1 MEGIL
6 LPKLAID
13 TKIVEHNHI
22 SDNVK
27 ELVLFA
33 PEIVEQAKPG
43 QFIHLKITDGNEP
56 LLRRP
61 ISIASV
67 DLNNGLLTLIYRIAG
82 NGTKKLATLK
92 QGDVVNCLGPL
103 GNGFALDFQKPL
115 LVGGGIGMAPLI
127 FLAQR
132 LLPCNID
139 ILMGG
144 RTKTE
149 MCWHELFQDIVEEIH
164 ITTDDGS
171 LGTKGFTVDLLP
183 DLLKTGKYDGIYVCG
198 PHIMM
203 EKVSAIAKEY
213 NIPCQVSL
221 EKHMACGIGACLSCT
236 CQSKDGS
243 RKKVC
248 SDGPVFYAEEVF

>member
-1 MEGIL
+1 M
-6 LPKLAID
+6 PKLAID

-27 ELVLFA
+27 ELVLSA
-33 PEIVEQAKPG
+33 PQIVEQAKPG
-43 QFIHLKITDGNEP
+43 QFIHLKITDGNDP

-67 DLNNGLLTLIYRIAG
+67 DLDKGLLTLIYRIAG
-82 NGTKKLATLK
+82 KGTKKLATLK
-92 QGDVVNCLGPL
+92 QGDIVNCLGPL
-103 GNGFALDFQKPL
+103 GNGFDLNCQKPL

-132 LLPCNID
+132 LVPCNID

-164 ITTDDGS
+164 VTTDDGS
-171 LGTKGFTVDLLP
+171 LGTKGFTVDVLP
-183 DLLKTGKYDGIYVCG
+183 DLLKTGKYDTIYVCG

-203 EKVSAIAKEY
+203 EKVGAIAKEY

-236 CQSKDGS
+236 CQTNDGK

-248 SDGPVFYAEEVF
+248 TDGPVFYAEEVF

>member
-1 MEGIL
+1 M
-6 LPKLAID
+6 PKLAID

-198 PHIMM
+198 PHVMM

>member
-1 MEGIL
+1 M
-6 LPKLAID
+6 PKLAID

-27 ELVLFA
+27 ELVLSA
-33 PEIVEQAKPG
+33 PQIVEQAKPG
-43 QFIHLKITDGNEP
+43 QFIHLKITDGNDP

-67 DLNNGLLTLIYRIAG
+67 DLDKGLLTLIYRIAG
-82 NGTKKLATLK
+82 KGTKKLATLK
-92 QGDVVNCLGPL
+92 QGDIVNCLGPL
-103 GNGFALDFQKPL
+103 GNGFDLNCQKPL

-132 LLPCNID
+132 LVPCNID

-164 ITTDDGS
+164 VTTDDGS
-171 LGTKGFTVDLLP
+171 LGTKGFTVDVLP
-183 DLLKTGKYDGIYVCG
+183 DLLKTGKYDTIYVCG

-236 CQSKDGS
+236 CQTNDGK

-248 SDGPVFYAEEVF
+248 TDGPVFYAEEVF

>member
-1 MEGIL
+1 M
-6 LPKLAID
+6 PKLAID

-27 ELVLFA
+27 ELVLSA
-33 PEIVEQAKPG
+33 PQIVEQAKPG
-43 QFIHLKITDGNEP
+43 QFIHLKITDGNDP

-67 DLNNGLLTLIYRIAG
+67 DLDKGLLTLIYRIAG
-82 NGTKKLATLK
+82 KGTKKLATLK
-92 QGDVVNCLGPL
+92 QGDIVNCLGPL
-103 GNGFALDFQKPL
+103 GNGFDLNCQKPL

-132 LLPCNID
+132 LVPCNID

-164 ITTDDGS
+164 VTTDDGS
-171 LGTKGFTVDLLP
+171 LGTKGFTVDVLP
-183 DLLKTGKYDGIYVCG
+183 DLLKTGKYDTIYVCG

-236 CQSKDGS
+236 CQTNDGK

-248 SDGPVFYAEEVF
+248 TDGPVFFAEEVF